1 MQCLGAMKTCMNVC
15 RVFIKNL
22 WFLKSKIRILFQEFD
37 FQVSTIE
44 MEDSRIQKELG
55 MAIVYFKMRTR
66 FIFTICIIP
75 SKIDNSNLFPN
86 LSTDRGK
93 IFFMET
99 KNNKIMVFKLLI
111 CMIKIEFL
119 IEWNLFKE
127 SFLKGLN
134 FLIFL
139 YIDQDWKFIFFIHI

>member
-1 MQCLGAMKTCMNVC
+1 MMMCRQHSKSNQMLCKGAKMTWMTAWQVSNKLHLFPKFKT
-15 RVFIKNL
+15 K
-22 WFLKSKIRILFQEFD
+22 ILFQEFD

-93 IFFMET
+93 IFLMET
-99 KNNKIMVFKLLI
+99 TNNKTMVFKLLI

-134 FLIFL
+134 FLIF
-139 YIDQDWKFIFFIHI
+139 